1 MLVCDC
7 CSVVGPVEAV
17 RMEELPRNV
26 VACNVVV
33 AYKGSQVSRLRWVGK
48 PTNKGMDGK
57 MIAIIINIRK
67 SRPKRPYLH
76 TYPDKVRV
84 YGGGLT
90 LHVITYRGSKKLYS
104 EHRATSALH
113 NVSRCFR
120 EWNTI

>member
-67 SRPKRPYLH
+67 SRVDYKFMVVWL
-76 TYPDKVRV
+76 
-84 YGGGLT
+84 GLSS
-90 LHVITYRGSKKLYS
+90 HMVE
-104 EHRATSALH
+104 EHG
-113 NVSRCFR
+113 
-120 EWNTI
+120 